1 MTHTEWRD
9 ELAEIRDTL
18 PRCPYEADTALVVR
32 ALYKLIA
39 LLERVGE
46 NGNTQGDV

>member
-9 ELAEIRDTL
+9 ELADIRGTL
-18 PRCPYEADTALVVR
+18 PRCPYEADTARVVR
-32 ALYKLIA
+32 VVDRLIA